1 MNTVVGSRF
10 GALESQFFQKYE
22 TIREPSRIFVL
33 AEEHEDS
40 IDDNRMMVPVRN
52 YRGNFDPTFPNLPAA
67 RHGGRC
73 SFSFADGHVESKK
86 WIDPRT
92 TVEPRRQKWGYGY
105 AIAMPGNPD
114 IGWVADHVK

>member
-1 MNTVVGSRF
+1 MVGLYF
-10 GALESQFFQKYE
+10 GEQGNQFFQKYE

-86 WIDPRT
+86 WTDPRT
-92 TVEPRRQKWGYGY
+92 RVEPRREKWNPGYLY
-105 AIAMPGNPD
+105 FMPQNQD
-114 IGWVADHVK
+114 VGWVADRAK

>member
-1 MNTVVGSRF
+1 MNKAVGSRF

-40 IDDNRMMVPVRN
+40 IDDESMLVPLRN
-52 YRGNFDPTFPNLPAA
+52 WQAFPNLTAS
-67 RHGGRC
+67 RHGQRC

-92 TVEPRRQKWGYGY
+92 TVEPRRKKWDPGYGFF
-105 AIAMPGNPD
+105 MPGNQD